1 MLKMGE
7 MGQVSESGVH
17 FYLLLVCIGAILWV
31 CCLEP
36 YDGIIDSQNIHS
48 YSDSWVISILFISN

>member
-17 FYLLLVCIGAILWV
+17 FYLALVCIGAVLWL
-31 CCLEP
+31 CCLES
-36 YDGIIDSQNIHS
+36 YDSIIDSQNIHS
-48 YSDSWVISILFISN
+48 YSDS

>member
-31 CCLEP
+31 CCLES

-48 YSDSWVISILFISN
+48 YSDS

>member
-17 FYLLLVCIGAILWV
+17 FYLALVCIGAMLWL
-31 CCLEP
+31 CCLES
-36 YDGIIDSQNIHS
+36 YDSIIDSQNIHS
-48 YSDSWVISILFISN
+48 YSDSLVMSILFISN